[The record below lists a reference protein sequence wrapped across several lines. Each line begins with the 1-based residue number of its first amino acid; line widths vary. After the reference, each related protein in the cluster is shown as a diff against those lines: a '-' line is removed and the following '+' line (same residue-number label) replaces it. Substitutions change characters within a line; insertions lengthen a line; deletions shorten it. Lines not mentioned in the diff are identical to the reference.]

1 LSSWAGMSPGN
12 NESAGKRRSG
22 RTTQGS
28 HWLRTM
34 LVQAAW
40 AASHTKGTYLA
51 DQYRRLA
58 ARRGKKRALI
68 AVGHTILVIAYH
80 VLKKGVT
87 YVELGADYLSRLDP
101 ERVTRNLVKRLQKLG
116 HKVTLEPLTNA
127 A

>member
-1 LSSWAGMSPGN
+1 MCPGN

-22 RTTQGS
+22 RTTKGS
-28 HWLRTM
+28 HWLRSM

-58 ARRGKKRALI
+58 SRRGKKRALI

-80 VLKKGVT
+80 VLKKGIP
-87 YVELGADYLSRLDP
+87 YAELGADYLARLDP
-101 ERVTRNLVKRLQKLG
+101 ERVTRNLVRRLERLG
-116 HKVTLEPLTNA
+116 HRVTLEPVGNA